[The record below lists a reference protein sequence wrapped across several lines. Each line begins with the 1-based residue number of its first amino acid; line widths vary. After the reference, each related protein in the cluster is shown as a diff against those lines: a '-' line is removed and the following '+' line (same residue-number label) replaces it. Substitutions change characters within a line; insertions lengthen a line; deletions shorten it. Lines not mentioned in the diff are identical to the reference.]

1 MKLIERHTYID
12 QLKQLNGTPDIKI
25 ITGMRRVGKSELLK
39 AYLEYLKNISPDCN
53 IIEIDFMDLKYDNLK
68 NYKKLYNYVE
78 NHYNCLLYTS
88 PSPRD

>member
-39 AYLEYLKNISPDCN
+39 AYLEYLKNILPDCN
-53 IIEIDFMDLKYDNLK
+53 IIEIDFM
-68 NYKKLYNYVE
+68 
-78 NHYNCLLYTS
+78 
-88 PSPRD
+88 